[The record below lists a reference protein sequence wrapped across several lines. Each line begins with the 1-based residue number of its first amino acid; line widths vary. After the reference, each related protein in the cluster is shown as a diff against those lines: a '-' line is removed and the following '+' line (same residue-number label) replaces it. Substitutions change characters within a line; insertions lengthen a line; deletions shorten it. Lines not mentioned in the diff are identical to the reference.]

1 LSEEPDTSAQP
12 EPSKGSRLPRA
23 IVAVCLGL
31 MVVLATLI
39 AAARYGVLLPQVRQM
54 IETRTDGLKLGSIG
68 RLRVEGLSG
77 DVWQDFSV
85 RRLTIR
91 DEQGVWLE
99 ADNLHMTWR
108 FAELFLR
115 RFHAEQIQVQTLRL
129 VRRPTL
135 KPSGPGGENPVSVY
149 IDDARGRLEM
159 LPAFSIQRGL
169 YDVGLT
175 LAIHR
180 RGGER
185 GTVRATSLTHPGDH
199 LNLQFDISEHRP
211 LLILADAAEAHGG
224 ALAGALGLPAN
235 QPFLLRV
242 AADGKTSAGRFTA
255 VAISGAQRPI
265 EASGAWSPQG
275 GQARGRV
282 MLTASTLTRDYA
294 QRFGP
299 EVRFMGSGRKAGADF
314 YMLDLQAASENLA
327 LRARGLGDLGARR
340 LGPKGLTLTALSG
353 ELSRITGGPQ
363 MGPARVTGV
372 LTGDGARW
380 RFNGQATV
388 EKLSM
393 GGYGLDQV
401 AGPVQLGLDKGGA
414 TVKASLASRGG
425 RGAGWMAA
433 VLGGAPRASLEAAR
447 LADGRISLKSL
458 EVTGAGLKLTASGAR
473 GLLGGLSFKGDADFS
488 NLAAAHPGASGAMR
502 ISWWA
507 AQGHAREPWA
517 LKLDAEGDKFAT
529 GYPELDRLIGPRP
542 RLAVQGDVQ
551 GRRVS
556 LAKAD
561 LTGAALRASSAGV
574 WGEDGKLSFKLDW
587 SADGPLHAGPVEITG
602 HAKGNGALTG
612 TLASPRADLMADL
625 AAIDIPQLPLKNAHL
640 TLSFLRRPDGS
651 SGMVAATADSGYGPA
666 RARAD
671 FAFPEGGV
679 DLTGVSI
686 DAGGLKAD
694 GSLALRKNTPSAA
707 NLTLA
712 VGRGAFLEAGR
723 VAGQVKI
730 VDTPAGARAELD
742 LTAQDARTPGST
754 TTLTAARLTA
764 NGPLARLSYQL
775 AAQGV
780 GSAGKFAA
788 DVRGVISEAQPGYA
802 ASFEGSGKLGARD
815 LHTTEAATIHF
826 GGPERSARL
835 RLASSDGGRISLDG
849 RLTDQIADVRAD
861 LVGVGLNMLDEDMVG
876 RADATLSLQGRGGRL
891 DGGLEA
897 RLVGARGRGA
907 PAASGVDSVVHGRL
921 EGSALTLNAEAT
933 NGQGLKATAS
943 VVLPTETSAA
953 PFRVAIAREQPLH
966 GQFFADGEVRP
977 LWDLLVGG
985 ERSLSGRVRTQG
997 TIAGTLATPQASGQI
1012 SVANGRFDD
1021 GETGLSLRNV
1031 AIQADFAHDS
1041 VDVTQATGVDGHGG
1055 SVQGAGR
1062 ISLERQGVSS
1072 FRLDLH
1078 GFRLIDNEQGTATAT
1093 GQATLN
1099 RDANGQVKLSGALTI
1114 DRADISPHVPSGSNV
1129 VSMDVVEKNLPPE
1142 LIAAERGAAQANEN
1156 GGGGG
1161 GGGGWALDVALRGP
1175 GRIYLRGKGLNVE
1188 LSLDAHV
1195 GGTTSAPTLSGVAR
1209 VVRGDYEFAG
1219 KRFEF
1224 DTSSVVHLATHAR
1237 DIRLNLT
1244 ATRDD
1249 PTLTAVVRIAGTAAK
1264 PEITFSSIPSLP
1276 SDEVLSQVLFGA
1288 SASQLSPMQAAQLA
1302 AAVSSLAT
1310 GGGLDVIGS
1319 LRAFAG
1325 LDRLTLGGD
1334 QTSGVSVSGGK
1345 YIRPNVY
1352 LELTGSAREGPAAQ
1366 VEWRVRRELS
1376 IVSRL
1381 GTGSQTGS
1389 RIAVRWRRDY

>member
-1 LSEEPDTSAQP
+1 LSEEPDTAAQP
-12 EPSKGSRLPRA
+12 EVLKGSRLTSA

-31 MVVLATLI
+31 MVVLAALI
-39 AAARYGVLLPQVRQM
+39 ATARYGVLLPQARRL
-54 IETRTDGLKLGSIG
+54 IEARTDGLKLGSIG
-68 RLRVEGLSG
+68 RLRIEGLSG

-91 DEQGVWLE
+91 DEHGVWLE

-108 FAELFLR
+108 YSELFFR
-115 RFHAEQIQVQTLRL
+115 RFHAERIEVQTLRL
-129 VRRPTL
+129 IRRPTM
-135 KPSGPGGENPVSVY
+135 GPKGGGGGTPVSVY
-149 IDDARGRLEM
+149 VDDARGRLEM

-175 LAIHR
+175 LAMHR

-185 GTVRATSLTHPGDH
+185 GTMRATSLTNPGDH
-199 LNLQFDISEHRP
+199 LNVQFDISEHRP
-211 LLILADAAEAHGG
+211 LLVLADAVEAHGG
-224 ALAGALGLPAN
+224 AFAGALGLPAD

-242 AADGKTSAGRFTA
+242 SADGRTSAGRFTA

-275 GQARGRV
+275 GRASGRV

-299 EVRFMGSGRKAGADF
+299 EVRFAGSGRKASADF
-314 YMLDLQAASENLA
+314 YLLDLQAAAENLA
-327 LRARGLGDLGARR
+327 LRAQGLGDLGARR
-340 LGPKGLTLTALSG
+340 LGPKGLNLTALSG

-380 RFNGQATV
+380 RFNGQAAV
-388 EKLSM
+388 EKLSV

-401 AGPVQLGLDKGGA
+401 SGPVQLGLDKGGA
-414 TVKASLASRGG
+414 TAKASLASHGG
-425 RGAGWMAA
+425 GGVGWMAA

-447 LADGRISLKSL
+447 FADGRISLKSL

-473 GLLGGLSFKGDADFS
+473 GLLGGLSFKGEADFS
-488 NLAAAHPGASGAMR
+488 NLAAARPGASGLMR
-502 ISWWA
+502 VSWWA
-507 AQGHAREPWA
+507 AQGHAREPWS
-517 LKLDAEGDKFAT
+517 LKLDAEGEKFAT
-529 GYPELDRLIGPRP
+529 GYPELDRLLGPKP
-542 RLAVQGDVQ
+542 RLAAQGDVQ

-561 LTGAALRASSAGV
+561 LTGAALKASSAGV
-574 WGEDGKLSFKLDW
+574 WDEDGKLSFKLDW

-612 TLASPRADLMADL
+612 TLAAPRADLMADL
-625 AAIDIPQLPLKNAHL
+625 AAIDVPQLPLKNAHL
-640 TLSFLRRPDGS
+640 TLTFMRKPDGS

-679 DLTGVSI
+679 DLSGVSI

-694 GSLALRKNTPSAA
+694 GSLALRKNTPSGA

-723 VAGQVKI
+723 VGGHVKI
-730 VDTPAGARAELD
+730 VDAPTGARAELD
-742 LTAQDARTPGST
+742 LTAENARTPGST
-754 TTLTAARLTA
+754 TTLTAAKLTA
-764 NGPLARLSYQL
+764 DGPLTRLSYEL
-775 AAQGV
+775 AAHGV
-780 GSAGKFAA
+780 GAAGNFAA
-788 DVRGVISEAQPGYA
+788 DGRGVISEAQPGYA

-815 LHTTEAATIHF
+815 LRTIEAATFHF

-849 RLTDQIADVRAD
+849 RLTDQTADVKAD
-861 LVGVGLNMLDEDMVG
+861 LAGVGLNMLDEDLAG
-876 RADATLSLQGRGGRL
+876 RMDATLALQGRGGRL

-897 RLVGARGRGA
+897 KLAGARGRGA
-907 PAASGVDSVVHGRL
+907 PAASGVDSVVHGKL

-933 NGQGLKATAS
+933 NGQGLNANAS
-943 VVLPTETSAA
+943 VVLPIETSAA
-953 PFRVAIAREQPLH
+953 PFRLAVVREQPLH

-985 ERSLSGRVRTQG
+985 ERSLAGRVRTQG
-997 TIAGTLATPQASGQI
+997 TIAGTLASPQASGQI
-1012 SVANGRFDD
+1012 SVAGGRFDD
-1021 GETGLSLRNV
+1021 GETGLSLRDV

-1041 VDVTQATGVDGHGG
+1041 VDVTKATGVDGHGG
-1055 SVQGAGR
+1055 SAQGSGR

-1099 RDANGQVKLSGALTI
+1099 REANGQVKLSGALTI
-1114 DRADISPHVPSGSNV
+1114 DRADILPHLPSGSNV

-1142 LIAAERGAAQANEN
+1142 LVAAERGAAQADKN
-1156 GGGGG
+1156 GGGR
-1161 GGGGWALDVALRGP
+1161 GGWALDVALRAP
-1175 GRIYLRGKGLNVE
+1175 GRVYLRGKGLNVE

-1195 GGTTSAPTLSGVAR
+1195 GGTTSDPSLSGVAR
-1209 VVRGDYEFAG
+1209 VVRGDYDFAG

-1224 DTSSVVHLATHAR
+1224 DASSVVHLATHAR
-1237 DIRLNLT
+1237 DIRLDLT

-1249 PTLTAVVRIAGTAAK
+1249 PTLTAVVKIAGTAAK

-1276 SDEVLSQVLFGA
+1276 TDEVLSQVLFGA

-1302 AAVSSLAT
+1302 SAVSSLAT
-1310 GGGLDVIGS
+1310 GGGLDVIGN
-1319 LRAFAG
+1319 LRAFAR
-1325 LDRLTLGGD
+1325 LDRLALGGD
-1334 QTSGVSVSGGK
+1334 QTSGVTVSGGK
-1345 YIRPNVY
+1345 YIGKNVY

-1376 IVSRL
+1376 ILSRL

-1389 RIAVRWRRDY
+1389 RVAIRWRRDY